1 MYSAI
6 SLTTSSASR
15 NIAEYMVRSRGQ
27 AHTMHATTA
36 QAAQAL
42 GCSADTVR
50 KLIHAGLMPGVEQR
64 GVRAV
69 LPVSV
74 VQALAGRPH
83 APLDRLVASG
93 LAKSSRIAVLRPGV
107 AEPVQ
112 EPDRKWM
119 GFSTSLPPGDLLQG
133 LRGWWKCNPGNVKA
147 SGLLPVTL
155 GSFVVAVLIG
165 LQTWETAPDS
175 DGVTRHRFAA
185 SFHMRLHPRPR
196 QPCQRGPSCRRRGE
210 PGRCTPAGHP
220 ARLLVRRSYRLCR
233 SECP

>member
-1 MYSAI
+1 
-6 SLTTSSASR
+6 
-15 NIAEYMVRSRGQ
+15 
-27 AHTMHATTA
+27 
-36 QAAQAL
+36 
-42 GCSADTVR
+42 
-50 KLIHAGLMPGVEQR
+50 MPGVEYR

-107 AEPVQ
+107 AERVK

-119 GFSTSLPPGDLLQG
+119 GFSASLPPGDLLQG
-133 LRGWWKCNPGNVKA
+133 LRGWWKCNPGSVKA
-147 SGLLPVTL
+147 SGILPVTL
-155 GSFVVAVLIG
+155 GSFVVAVLTG

-185 SFHMRLHPRPR
+185 QLAGYITNLASPINEALPSSAEASQAAALLLGTRLDSLSG
-196 QPCQRGPSCRRRGE
+196 GPIAYVDASALNPGSPEREE
-210 PGRCTPAGHP
+210 PAV
-220 ARLLVRRSYRLCR
+220 A
-233 SECP
+233 